1 MCSSV
6 PEGHQAPQMTP
17 HSYPLWVK
25 AFGVVVTLIFL
36 CALWFVPGHLVAA
49 RELNHA
55 KHLYRDG
62 STNDAIAIYEKLLK
76 EHPHSD
82 QVKVHMAEAY
92 FSLRDPVSVKRAE
105 EVLQGVELDKT
116 DGRHLKKVMP
126 PEAKTMFAPK
136 KDDDDDEDK

>member
-6 PEGHQAPQMTP
+6 PEGHQAPQMTA

-36 CALWFVPGHLVAA
+36 SALWFVPGHLVAA

-55 KHLYRDG
+55 EHLYKDG
-62 STNDAIAIYEKLLK
+62 NTNDAIPIYEKLLK

-82 QVKVHMAEAY
+82 QVKINMAVAY
-92 FSLRDPVSVKRAE
+92 FSLRDPASVKRAE
-105 EVLQGVELDKT
+105 DVLQGVDLDK
-116 DGRHLKKVMP
+116 DDWKHLKKVMP
-126 PEAKTMFAPK
+126 PEAKAMFQAK
-136 KDDDDDEDK
+136 KDDDEDK